1 MVYSKK
7 HRHSSK
13 CRHSTKK
20 HRHSKKCRHGK
31 KTARRRMHGGYNLSP
46 APFSLGGSDDT
57 PITNFAFN
65 AANYGSKQVPT
76 ATLKGGRRRKS
87 TRYNKKYRGGLGY
100 GAMAKGSLEIN
111 AKNSAMANYA
121 PYQSYNEIN

>member
-20 HRHSKKCRHGK
+20 HRHSKKCRHAS
-31 KTARRRMHGGYNLSP
+31 TRRRMRGGYNLSP
-46 APFSLGGSDDT
+46 APFSLG
-57 PITNFAFN
+57 AAKN
-65 AANYGSKQVPT
+65 AAPSNFEYNASLYGSKQNP
-76 ATLKGGRRRKS
+76 AAALKGGRKRKS
-87 TRYNKKYRGGLGY
+87 ARYNKKYRGGLGY
-100 GAMAKGSLEIN
+100 GALAKGSLEIN